1 VRKTSAFAISLF
13 LSVLLLVGV
22 ASASTGAVT
31 ISNASRG
38 NGRLSFTVTTP
49 GGPLLTSHDFSMTIN
64 DIPAG
69 DLLATPL
76 QKQQTPA
83 GAVVLID
90 TSGSM
95 SGQPI
100 SEARKAVHSFTSTLQ
115 PGSRV
120 ALVHFSAAVQV
131 LSGYTSDTGAIVKAI
146 PKLTAQ
152 GETALYDGL
161 VKATSLMR
169 GVPKEQRNIV
179 LLTDGADTVSKASL
193 AQAQSAAKAAGATIF
208 AVVLKSPDYSQKAQH
223 VIQSLTSATGGRI
236 LATSNAAQLSVLFKG
251 LAQTL
256 ATSYRVTVRDPDGS
270 ASLVQATITVKQ
282 VGAPVKGSNSFA
294 LAPSVGSAS
303 GSASHVLGLSI
314 PIPLLLLIVFI
325 TFGTGVFFIGDSL
338 LKKHSAADRIGW
350 YANPDSAPEDAES
363 AGLINAR
370 VLKRAQDLAT
380 HLANR
385 AGLVERIDKQVQTA
399 GLKWRAGEVLVASA
413 GIALV
418 AGFLAWS
425 LWGTVMGAL
434 FLVLGFFMPLLYVK
448 NKARKRR
455 KEFFSQLPDILLLM
469 SGALRA
475 GFSLQQ
481 AIQAVAQDA
490 KPPASEEFRRTVSE
504 VRLGSPLGDALDAL
518 SNRLGIIDFEWTVL
532 AIQIQREVGGNLA
545 EILEI
550 ISETIRERERLRRQI
565 ATLTAEG
572 KLSAYVLGCLPFA
585 MGGLLMLQ
593 SPEYLTPLWHN
604 TMGLIMIAGGS
615 VGMVIGG
622 LWMRQIIN
630 IEV

>member
-1 VRKTSAFAISLF
+1 MRKTSAFAISLF
-13 LSVLLLVGV
+13 MSVLLLVGV

-31 ISNASRG
+31 ISGASRG

-64 DIPAG
+64 DIPAQ

-100 SEARKAVHSFTSTLQ
+100 SEARKAVHSFTSSLQ

-120 ALVHFSAAVQV
+120 ALVHFSAGVQV
-131 LSGYTSDTGAIVKAI
+131 LSGYTNDTGAIVKAI

-169 GVPKEQRNIV
+169 GVPNEQRNIV

-193 AQAQSAAKAAGATIF
+193 KQAQSAAKTAGATIF

-282 VGAPVKGSNSFA
+282 VGASVKGSNSFA

-325 TFGTGVFFIGDSL
+325 TFGAGVFFIGDSL

-385 AGLVERIDKQVQTA
+385 AGLVERIDKLVQAA
-399 GLKWRAGEVLVASA
+399 GLKWRCRRGAGGKRWDRLGRWVPCMVPVGHHHGRLVLSSRLFHASPLCEEQSEEAQEGILRPTSRHPAFDERRAARRIQPSA
-413 GIALV
+413 GDPGRRSGRQT
-418 AGFLAWS
+418 AGIGRVSPDRVRSAPGLS
-425 LWGTVMGAL
+425 IGGCIGRV
-434 FLVLGFFMPLLYVK
+434 VK
-448 NKARKRR
+448 SPGDNRLRMDRAGHPDPTGSRR
-455 KEFFSQLPDILLLM
+455 KP
-469 SGALRA
+469 
-475 GFSLQQ
+475 
-481 AIQAVAQDA
+481 
-490 KPPASEEFRRTVSE
+490 RRDP
-504 VRLGSPLGDALDAL
+504 RDYLGDDPGARA
-518 SNRLGIIDFEWTVL
+518 
-532 AIQIQREVGGNLA
+532 A
-545 EILEI
+545 EA
-550 ISETIRERERLRRQI
+550 SDRN
-565 ATLTAEG
+565 
-572 KLSAYVLGCLPFA
+572 AYG
-585 MGGLLMLQ
+585 
-593 SPEYLTPLWHN
+593 
-604 TMGLIMIAGGS
+604 
-615 VGMVIGG
+615 
-622 LWMRQIIN
+622 
-630 IEV
+630 

>member
-1 VRKTSAFAISLF
+1 MRKIFAFATALG
-13 LSVLLLVGV
+13 LSILLLVGA
-22 ASASTGAVT
+22 ASANPGAVT
-31 ISNASRG
+31 FDGATRS

-49 GGPLLTSHDFSMTIN
+49 GGPLLTSHDFSMTVN
-64 DIPAG
+64 DIPAE

-95 SGQPI
+95 SGKPI
-100 SEARKAVHSFTSTLQ
+100 SEARKAVHSFASSLQ
-115 PGSRV
+115 SGSQV
-120 ALVHFSAAVQV
+120 ALVNFSASVTV
-131 LSGYTSDTGAIVKAI
+131 LSDYTSNTGAITAKI
-146 PKLTAQ
+146 PRLTAH

-161 VKATSLMR
+161 VKAASLTG
-169 GVPKEQRNIV
+169 GVPKEQRNII
-179 LLTDGADTVSKASL
+179 LLTDGADTVSKATLKKALST
-193 AQAQSAAKAAGATIF
+193 AKASGVTVF
-208 AVVLKSPDYSQKAQH
+208 AVVLKSPDYTQKAGN
-223 VIQSLTSATGGRI
+223 VIQSVTKATGGRV
-236 LATSNAAQLSVLFKG
+236 LATSNAAELSRLFTN

-256 ATSYRVTVRDPDGS
+256 ATSYRVTVRDPDPS
-270 ASLVQATITVKQ
+270 ASLVQTSIRVRQPGGAAT
-282 VGAPVKGSNSFA
+282 GSDSFA
-294 LAPSVGSAS
+294 LAPSSAS
-303 GSASHVLGLSI
+303 AAGSGTHVLGLKL
-314 PIPLLLLIVFI
+314 PLPLVLLLVFL
-325 TFGTGVFFIGDSL
+325 TFGIGFFVLSDSV
-338 LKKHSAADRIGW
+338 LKKHSPADRVGW
-350 YANPDSAPEDAES
+350 YANPDFAPEDAES
-363 AGLINAR
+363 AGLINAK

-380 HLANR
+380 ALAHK
-385 AGLVERIDKQVQTA
+385 AGLVERIDKEVQTA
-399 GLKWRAGEVLVASA
+399 GLKWRAGEILVASGA
-413 GIALV
+413 MGIV
-418 AGFLAWS
+418 AGFLGWT
-425 LWGTVMGAL
+425 LWGKVMGAF
-434 FLVLGFFMPLLYVK
+434 FLLLGFMLPILYVK
-448 NKARKRR
+448 RKAKKRR
-455 KEFFSQLPDILLLM
+455 KDFFAQLPDILLLM

-518 SNRLGIIDFEWTVL
+518 SDRLGIIDFEWTVL

-565 ATLTAEG
+565 STLTAEG

-585 MGGLLMLQ
+585 MGGLLMFQ
-593 SPEYLTPLWHN
+593 SPDYLTPLFHN
-604 TMGLIMIAGGS
+604 SMGLIMIAGGL